1 MKKIGIVRRIGSALL
16 STAIFFVSYYGG
28 LFYSVRIF
36 ATAGAVITFALM
48 ISTSLDFWAEKY
60 LTYGVLV
67 LILTIIFQRIEMHN
81 YVADFLNINFNYTAA
96 TAEDIVINNCVWFA
110 IIFFVALV
118 TLAVTAVISYVKN
131 RQA

>member
-1 MKKIGIVRRIGSALL
+1 MKKIGVVRRIGSALL
-16 STAIFFVSYYGG
+16 STAVFFVSYYGG
-28 LFYSVRIF
+28 LFYSVKIF

-60 LTYGVLV
+60 LIYGVLV
-67 LILTIIFQRIEMHN
+67 LILTTIFQVSDMHN
-81 YVADFLNINFNYTAA
+81 YVADFLNINFSYTVG

-131 RQA
+131 RQV